1 MTQTATVVETDTLNS
16 SNKYTNSKE
25 NGVKVDLVISNKQAD
40 SANFA
45 ISSNLVSPSILNG
58 QAENS
63 HDNLIINN
71 QHLKDQNQ
79 ELKWRIIMLEQ
90 GLAHLGQALII
101 VSNRAEVLF
110 ASKAAELL
118 LKKQQG
124 LIMEGKHLN
133 AELSPDNIRLQ
144 KAIGCA
150 IDNNQSQDN
159 TMSIYIHRDQQPR
172 PYCLSFS
179 RMPKQ
184 LDERRGGFNVMI
196 LVKDLSLN
204 FEHWADRLAAMFG
217 LSRRE
222 VECVIL
228 LTERRNTNEVS
239 DVMNISPETVRQY
252 IKNIFKKMNVQKQH
266 ELVSLALD
274 YRRNR

>member
-1 MTQTATVVETDTLNS
+1 MTQEI
-16 SNKYTNSKE
+16 SKE
-25 NGVKVDLVISNKQAD
+25 KSNNKDYIRSD
-40 SANFA
+40 SKDKNSEYSKPSDTC
-45 ISSNLVSPSILNG
+45 SSS
-58 QAENS
+58 ENNPETPAS
-63 HDNLIINN
+63 DNEF
-71 QHLKDQNQ
+71 LKNQNQ
-79 ELKWRIIMLEQ
+79 DLKWRIKMLEQ

-124 LIMEGKHLN
+124 LIMVDRHLN
-133 AELSPDNIRLQ
+133 AELTPDNIRLQ
-144 KAIGCA
+144 KAIATA
-150 IDNNQSQDN
+150 IDNNLSQEN
-159 TMSIYIHRDQQPR
+159 SISIYVHRDQQPR

-184 LDERRGGFNVMI
+184 LDERRDGFNVLI

-204 FEHWADRLAAMFG
+204 FEFWADRLGAMFG

-228 LTERRNTNEVS
+228 LTERRNTIEVS
-239 DVMNISPETVRQY
+239 EVMNISTETVRQY
-252 IKNIFKKMNVQKQH
+252 IKNIFKKMDVQKQH